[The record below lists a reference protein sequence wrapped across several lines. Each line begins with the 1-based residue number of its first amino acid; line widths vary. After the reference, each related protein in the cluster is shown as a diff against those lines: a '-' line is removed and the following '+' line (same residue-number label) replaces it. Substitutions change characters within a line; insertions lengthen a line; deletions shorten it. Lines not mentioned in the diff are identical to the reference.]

1 MLIMTDAE
9 LIEKHGGPTKLAKKM
24 ALPEKW
30 AAQRIHNWKTR
41 GIPARVKLAYADLFL
56 SAEALGNGAGIDVT
70 KGEA

>member
-1 MLIMTDAE
+1 MMTMTDAE

-41 GIPARVKLAYADLFL
+41 GIPARVKLAYANLFL
-56 SAEALGNGAGIDVT
+56 SAEALGNGSGVDVV
-70 KGEA
+70 KAEA